1 MGLGHLADT
10 RAYFPSREEA
20 ERFARQFD
28 GDRYHIDIESQPRQG
43 REIYQVHV
51 RRLEM
56 PGNPAAGDLLKLLGS
71 VGDRAR
77 GAGLDGDLLAR
88 RMGRALGETLA
99 SKDAPTRVDRR
110 GALDRLGAL
119 LAQCNLGT
127 LSIVSVT
134 PLVLRVQGGTA
145 HAILDRGRRC
155 AHVAGFMEGTLG
167 VLLGKPPEVR
177 EMDCVGLG
185 NTHCTFICDV

>member
-1 MGLGHLADT
+1 MGLGPLADT

-28 GDRYHIDIESQPRQG
+28 GDRYSIAIEPQPRQG
-43 REIYQVHV
+43 REIFQVHV
-51 RRLEM
+51 RSLETA
-56 PGNPAAGDLLKLLGS
+56 NPAAGDLVRLLGS

-88 RMGRALGETLA
+88 RMGKALGETLA
-99 SKDAPTRVDRR
+99 AKEAPARVDRR
-110 GALDRLGAL
+110 GALERLGVLLQRCNLGAL
-119 LAQCNLGT
+119 
-127 LSIVSVT
+127 SVVSVT

-145 HAILDRGRRC
+145 HGILDRGRRC
-155 AHVAGFMEGTLG
+155 AHVAGFMEGALG
-167 VLLGKPPEVR
+167 TLLGKEPEVR

-185 NTHCTFICDV
+185 NTHCTFICEV